1 MGVYRWGIASAAR
14 ALPFAFVLVLAV
26 ISVLAAIGA
35 VLPDI
40 SLPRVA
46 VVAPI
51 AYFVTILA
59 EVCAAFVLFA
69 GLRDG
74 AGRRSTLVLALAFA
88 ANAAVSVL
96 AFVVLPMM
104 PLDPPILEASL
115 QTAIW
120 LFVGWHVVAAAG
132 SLAYAAVRALGDEP
146 PPTARFAAMAGAI
159 AIGSVVLIVAL
170 SFLAVDHLPRLV
182 DGSLAV
188 RYSDTPVGI
197 LVFGALALATYAAF
211 RIDRPS
217 PIDRALSLFLLAL
230 TLEFGLLALGQRRFT
245 APFYLGRFTLF
256 VSATYLL
263 VAAIRTA
270 TEAQIRL
277 SNVETTLKRIASESA
292 VRAGRLRALREI
304 APRMSQTSELDSNTI
319 LSTAAAALR
328 PHKRMRGY
336 FGHVDA
342 DGIVV
347 DAVGWHAGDADAA
360 PVADVVFTGA
370 VIPIDNTIVRHL
382 TDGEPIRAWDDLG
395 TASEAR
401 ELLGVRLGL
410 RSCIGATT
418 SIGEKRYFVLFFSTD
433 AMTDDPFAEDDLAYV
448 DVVASFFANRVS
460 HELLFA
466 QTQYQI
472 EHDALTGLENRLHFR
487 KILRDEVRSGRPF
500 AIAFANIDDFRR
512 VNEQEGSAIADEL
525 LVEIAAG
532 LSAISPNDVVAR
544 MSGDE
549 FGILLRGPR
558 THDEATA
565 ALAKYAAIFETP
577 FTGGALDETHS
588 IRISMS
594 IGAARFPDDA
604 DSGEQLMRRAGVA
617 LDVAKTRGGSCTMIF
632 DASMESI
639 LDDSRLRALEITDAI
654 ANDQFTLVYQP
665 TFALG
670 TRTIVGAEA
679 LIRWDHAHR
688 GRLLPAE
695 FVGFAERNGM
705 IAPLSRWVVR
715 ALIRD
720 IADTP
725 LPAGFRI
732 YFNLAAQMLD
742 DIPFIAELGE
752 TLAAAP
758 RLVDHLGIEVTETA
772 AMQNVERSKHTIDLL
787 RRWGIAVAIDDFGTG
802 YSSLSY
808 LKKLTVDMI
817 KVDQSFIAGLPDD
830 EQDCALAEMLL
841 RITDRFGFTT
851 LAEGIENEAQV
862 RWLIDQGCRFGQGYL
877 LAEPAP
883 FADLMQRLAE
893 ADAA

>member
-1 MGVYRWGIASAAR
+1 MRVNRSGIASAAF
-14 ALPFAFVLVLAV
+14 ALPFAFVGVMAV

-46 VVAPI
+46 LVAPI

-69 GLRDG
+69 RLRDG
-74 AGRRSTLVLALAFA
+74 AGRRSTLVLALAFS

-96 AFVVLPMM
+96 AFLVLPMM
-104 PLDPPILEASL
+104 PLDPPILAASL
-115 QTAIW
+115 QTAVW
-120 LFVGWHVVAAAG
+120 LFVGWHLVAAAG
-132 SLAYAAVRALGDEP
+132 TLAYAAVRELGDAE
-146 PPTARFAAMAGAI
+146 PPTARFAAVAVAI
-159 AIGSVVLIVAL
+159 AVGSVVVIVTVA
-170 SFLAVDHLPRLV
+170 FLGVEYLPRLAH
-182 DGSLAV
+182 DGLEV
-188 RYSDTPVGI
+188 RYGDTPVGI

-211 RIDRPS
+211 RLDRPS
-217 PIDRALSLFLLAL
+217 PIDRALALFLLAL
-230 TLEFGLLALGQRRFT
+230 TLEFGLLALGQRRFS

-256 VSATYLL
+256 VAATYLL
-263 VAAIRTA
+263 VEAIRTA
-270 TEAQIRL
+270 IEAQIRL
-277 SNVETTLKRIASESA
+277 NTMETTLKRIASESA

-304 APRMSQTSELDSNTI
+304 APRMSQTNELDAKDVLT
-319 LSTAAAALR
+319 TAAAALR
-328 PHKRMRGY
+328 PLKRMRGY
-336 FGHVDA
+336 LGHIDA
-342 DGIVV
+342 EAIVV
-347 DAVGWHAGDADAA
+347 DAVGWEPGDAVAA
-360 PVADVVFTGA
+360 GLADVVFSGA

-382 TDGEPIRAWDDLG
+382 TNGEPIRAWDDLG
-395 TASEAR
+395 AALSR
-401 ELLGVRLGL
+401 ELLGVRLGV
-410 RSCIGATT
+410 RSCIGAVT
-418 SIGEKRYFVLFFSTD
+418 SVGEKRYFILFFSSD
-433 AMTDDPFAEDDLAYV
+433 EMTDDPFAEEDLAYV
-448 DVVASFFANRVS
+448 DVVASFFANRVA

-472 EHDALTGLENRLHFR
+472 EHDALTGLENQLHFR
-487 KILRDEVRSGRPF
+487 KLLRDEVRSGRPF

-565 ALAKYAAIFETP
+565 ALAKYAALFETP

-588 IRISMS
+588 LRISIS
-594 IGAARFPDDA
+594 IGAARYPDDA

-639 LDDSRLRALEITDAI
+639 LDDSRLRVLEITDAI

-679 LIRWDHAHR
+679 LIRWDHTHR
-688 GRLLPAE
+688 GRLFPAE

-705 IAPLSRWVVR
+705 IAPMSRWVVR

-720 IADTP
+720 IADTRF
-725 LPAGFRI
+725 PAGFRI

-752 TLAAAP
+752 TLAQDP
-758 RLVDHLGIEVTETA
+758 GLVDHLGIEVTETA
-772 AMQNVERSKHTIDLL
+772 AMQNVERSKNTIDLL
-787 RRWGIAVAIDDFGTG
+787 RRWGFAVAIDDFGTG

-851 LAEGIENEAQV
+851 LAEGIETEAQV

-877 LAEPAP
+877 LGRPAP
-883 FADLMQRLAE
+883 FADLVQRLAE
-893 ADAA
+893 AAA

>member
-1 MGVYRWGIASAAR
+1 MRVNRSGIASAAL
-14 ALPFAFVLVLAV
+14 ALPFAFVVVMAV

-46 VVAPI
+46 IVAPI

-59 EVCAAFVLFA
+59 EVCTAFVLFA
-69 GLRDG
+69 GLREG
-74 AGRRSTLVLALAFA
+74 AGRRSTLVLALAFS

-96 AFVVLPMM
+96 AFLVLPMM
-104 PLDPPILEASL
+104 PLDPPIVAASL

-120 LFVGWHVVAAAG
+120 LFVGWHLVAAAG
-132 SLAYAAVRALGDEP
+132 SLAYAAVRALGDGVA
-146 PPTARFAAMAGAI
+146 PTARFAAISVAI
-159 AIGSVVLIVAL
+159 AVGSVVIIVGLAC
-170 SFLAVDHLPRLV
+170 LAVDHLPQLV
-182 DGSLAV
+182 DGGLTV
-188 RYSDTPVGI
+188 RYSETPVGI

-230 TLEFGLLALGQRRFT
+230 TLEFGLLALGQQRFS
-245 APFYLGRFTLF
+245 APFYVGRFTLF
-256 VSATYLL
+256 VAATYLL
-263 VAAIRTA
+263 VAAIRTSI
-270 TEAQIRL
+270 EAQIRL

-292 VRAGRLRALREI
+292 VRARRLRALREI
-304 APRMSQTSELDSNTI
+304 APHASHAGELDSNTV
-319 LSTAAAALR
+319 LTTAAAALR
-328 PHKRMRGY
+328 PLKRMRGY
-336 FGHVDA
+336 LGHLESDA
-342 DGIVV
+342 VVV
-347 DAVGWHAGDADAA
+347 DAVGWEPGDDAA
-360 PVADVVFTGA
+360 ACVSDVVFAGA
-370 VIPIDNTIVRHL
+370 VIPIDNTIVRFL
-382 TDGEPIRAWDDLG
+382 THGEPIRAWNDLG
-395 TASEAR
+395 GPESR
-401 ELLGVRLGL
+401 GLLGARLGL
-410 RSCIGATT
+410 RSCIGAVTPV
-418 SIGEKRYFVLFFSTD
+418 GEKHYFVLFFSSEV
-433 AMTDDPFAEDDLAYV
+433 MTDEPFAEDDLAYV

-466 QTQYQI
+466 QTQFQI

-525 LVEIAAG
+525 LVEVAAG
-532 LSAISPNDVVAR
+532 LSGISPNDVVAR

-558 THDEATA
+558 TPDEAAA
-565 ALAKYAAIFETP
+565 ALAKYAALFDTP

-588 IRISMS
+588 LRISMS
-594 IGAARFPDDA
+594 IGAARYPDDA
-604 DSGEQLMRRAGVA
+604 ESGEQLMRRAGVA
-617 LDVAKTRGGSCTMIF
+617 LDVAKTRGGSCTMMF

-654 ANDQFTLVYQP
+654 ANDHFTLVYQP

-705 IAPLSRWVVR
+705 IAPLSRWVMR

-720 IADTP
+720 IAGVEF
-725 LPAGFRI
+725 PAGFRI

-752 TLAAAP
+752 TLAREP
-758 RLVDHLGIEVTETA
+758 GLVDHLGIEVTETA
-772 AMQNVERSKHTIDLL
+772 AMQNVERSKNTIDVL
-787 RRWGIAVAIDDFGTG
+787 RRWGLAVAIDDFGTG

-808 LKKLTVDMI
+808 LRKLTVDMI

-851 LAEGIENEAQV
+851 LAEGIETEAQV
-862 RWLIDQGCRFGQGYL
+862 RWLIDQGCRFGQGHL
-877 LAEPAP
+877 LAKPAP
-883 FADLMQRLAE
+883 FAELLRRLDD

>member
-1 MGVYRWGIASAAR
+1 MRVNRSRFASAAR
-14 ALPFAFVLVLAV
+14 ALPFAFIVVLAV

-46 VVAPI
+46 LVAPI
-51 AYFVTILA
+51 ADFVTILA
-59 EVCAAFVLFA
+59 EVCTAFVLFA
-69 GLRDG
+69 GLRNG
-74 AGRRSTLVLALAFA
+74 AGRRSTLVLALAFS

-96 AFVVLPMM
+96 AFLVLPMM
-104 PLDPPILEASL
+104 PLDPPIVAASV

-132 SLAYAAVRALGDEP
+132 SFGYAAVRELGDGV
-146 PPTARFAAMAGAI
+146 PPTARFAVISVAI
-159 AIGSVVLIVAL
+159 AIGSVVIIVVLAAL
-170 SFLAVDHLPRLV
+170 ATDRLPRLV
-182 DGSLAV
+182 DGSLAM

-211 RIDRPS
+211 RLDRPS

-230 TLEFGLLALGQRRFT
+230 TLEFGLLALGQRRFS

-256 VSATYLL
+256 VAATYLL
-263 VAAIRTA
+263 VAAIRTSI
-270 TEAQIRL
+270 EAQIRL
-277 SNVETTLKRIASESA
+277 KDVETKLTRIASESA

-304 APRMSQTSELDSNTI
+304 APRMAQASELDAKGVLT
-319 LSTAAAALR
+319 TAACALR
-328 PHKRMRGY
+328 PLKRMRGY
-336 FGHVDA
+336 LGHIDA
-342 DGIVV
+342 DAIVV
-347 DAVGWHAGDADAA
+347 DAVSWDAGDDEESSI
-360 PVADVVFTGA
+360 VDVIYAGA
-370 VIPIDNTIVRHL
+370 VIPLENTIVRYF
-382 TDGEPIRAWDDLG
+382 TGGEPIRAWDDIG
-395 TASEAR
+395 ATESRA
-401 ELLGVRLGL
+401 LLGVRLGF
-410 RSCIGATT
+410 RGCIGAAA
-418 SIGEKRYFVLFFSTD
+418 SIGEKRYFVLFFSTS

-472 EHDALTGLENRLHFR
+472 DHDALTGLENRLHFR
-487 KILRDEVRSGRPF
+487 KVLRDEIRSGRPF

-549 FGILLRGPR
+549 FGILVRGPR
-558 THDEATA
+558 THDEATS
-565 ALAKYAAIFETP
+565 ALARYAEIFETP

-588 IRISMS
+588 LRISMS
-594 IGAARFPDDA
+594 IGAARYPDDA

-617 LDVAKTRGGSCTMIF
+617 LDVAKKRGGSCTMIF
-632 DASMESI
+632 DASMESL

-654 ANDQFTLVYQP
+654 ANDQFALVYQP

-670 TRTIVGAEA
+670 TRTMVGAEA

-720 IADTP
+720 LADAS
-725 LPAGFRI
+725 LPPGFRI

-752 TLAAAP
+752 TLAQQP

-851 LAEGIENEAQV
+851 LAEGIETEAQV
-862 RWLIDQGCRFGQGYL
+862 RWLIDQGCRFGQGFL
-877 LAEPAP
+877 LARPAP
-883 FADLMQRLAE
+883 FAELMQRLAE